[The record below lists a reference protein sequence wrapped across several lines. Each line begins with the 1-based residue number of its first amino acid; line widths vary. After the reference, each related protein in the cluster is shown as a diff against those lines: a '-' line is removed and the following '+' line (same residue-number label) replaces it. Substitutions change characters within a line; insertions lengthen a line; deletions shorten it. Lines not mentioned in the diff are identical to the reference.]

1 MLRCVVVCCVGGEGT
16 IWLKTVYKF
25 SSGDIIVNY
34 IEMINSTNYY
44 STMISIIMYTYSFF
58 KARDGKLFFFYH
70 WVSFLLLFC
79 RMPYVMY
86 ILL

>member
-16 IWLKTVYKF
+16 IWLKTVYKLTF

-44 STMISIIMYTYSFF
+44 STMISI
-58 KARDGKLFFFYH
+58 
-70 WVSFLLLFC
+70 C
-79 RMPYVMY
+79 
-86 ILL
+86 ILIVCF